1 MTFIDHPRIAPGTVE
16 ERRYQTA
23 MVQGCLRNNTLV
35 ILPTGLGKTVVAVR
49 VAAEYLS
56 SGKVMVL
63 APTKPLVDQH
73 RSTFSAVLVDTV
85 VSEMNGNMKP
95 EIRAGIIGSSD
106 VVVSTPQSVA
116 NDLEAGRYG
125 LDGFSLIIYDEAHRG
140 VGNYAYVRVA
150 GFCGKGIRSVGMT
163 ASPGSDSSKIEEVCM
178 NLHLRRIDIRSD
190 EDPDVSPYIHDTY
203 VNRIEVN
210 LPQDI
215 LDVTALLRSML
226 DHYVSEM
233 ASLRLVNPGWQVS
246 TSYMLSI
253 GQSLQSRLARGEKTG
268 VVYRGLALH
277 SMCIKLLHAIGLAET
292 QGMTPL
298 RIYLEKIEAEADQ
311 EKGGKSAREIV
322 NRPEYIGIRTIL
334 QRSNVEHPKVS
345 RVLSLVSRTVNGG
358 TGSKV
363 IVFTQYRDT
372 CEMLTGKL
380 ASVPGA
386 RVGMLVGQAN
396 GGLKQKE
403 QIALLDGFRSGE
415 TNVIVSTS
423 VGEEGL
429 DVSSTDAVIFYEPVS
444 SEIRTIQR
452 RGRTGRKNDGEVYV
466 LVAKGTLDEVLE
478 RSSADKERAMRS
490 RLEKLSEELSRGSS
504 PVIRKNQLRL
514 DGFQDRGRR
523 TSFIRDA
530 RWGRHAVLRP
540 GRHLRQTRVD
550 RQPSRDDFHT
560 RGLPPHRR
568 QERAPLDSVPQ
579 PGEAAPRLR
588 ARSARDG

>member
-1 MTFIDHPRIAPGTVE
+1 MTSVSHPRIVPGSIE
-16 ERRYQTA
+16 ESRYQTA

-49 VAAEYLS
+49 VAAEYLG
-56 SGKVMVL
+56 SGKVLVL

-73 RSTFSAVLVDTV
+73 RGSFSSTLKDV
-85 VSEMNGNMKP
+85 VIGEMNGNMKP
-95 EIRAGIIGSSD
+95 ESRAGIIGNSD
-106 VVVSTPQSVA
+106 VIVSTPQSVA
-116 NDLEAGRYG
+116 NDLEAGRYDLG
-125 LDGFSLIIYDEAHRG
+125 AFSLIIYDEAHRG

-150 GFCGKGIRSVGMT
+150 RFCGKGIRCIGMT
-163 ASPGSDSSKIEEVCM
+163 ASPGSDTSKIEEVCI

-215 LDVTALLRSML
+215 LDLTALLRSML

-233 ASLRLVNPGWQVS
+233 ASLRLINPGWQVS
-246 TSYMLSI
+246 TSYMLTI
-253 GQSLQSRLARGEKTG
+253 GQNLQARLARGEKTG
-268 VVYRGLALH
+268 IVYRGLALH

-298 RIYLEKIEAEADQ
+298 RIYLEKIESEADQ

-322 NRPEYIGIRTIL
+322 NRPEYTGIRTIL
-334 QRSNVEHPKVS
+334 QKSNVEHPKVS
-345 RVLSLVSRTVNGG
+345 RVLSLVSRAVNGD

-372 CEMLTGKL
+372 CEMLRSKL
-380 ASVPGA
+380 ESVPGA

-396 GGLKQKE
+396 GGLKQRE
-403 QIALLDGFRSGE
+403 QVALLDGFRDGAL
-415 TNVIVSTS
+415 NVIVSTS

-478 RSSADKERAMRS
+478 RSSAEKERAMRA

-504 PVIRKNQLRL
+504 PIIRKNQLRL
-514 DGFQDRGRR
+514 DGF
-523 TSFIRDA
+523 
-530 RWGRHAVLRP
+530 
-540 GRHLRQTRVD
+540 
-550 RQPSRDDFHT
+550 
-560 RGLPPHRR
+560 
-568 QERAPLDSVPQ
+568 
-579 PGEAAPRLR
+579 
-588 ARSARDG
+588 